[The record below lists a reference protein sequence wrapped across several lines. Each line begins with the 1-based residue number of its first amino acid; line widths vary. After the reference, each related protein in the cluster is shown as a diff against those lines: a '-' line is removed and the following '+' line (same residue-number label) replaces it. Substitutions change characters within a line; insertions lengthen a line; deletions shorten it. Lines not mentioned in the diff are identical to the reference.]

1 MERWVGHVMES
12 CQEWSRT
19 PGSGNGWVPSNELV
33 NKRFDPFAARKAAKA
48 IADAYYQKF
57 TYYSAGSHYS
67 SEGIYKDSLYDFL
80 YVNNF
85 DGWLLNAIKALSST
99 YRRGLQDFLMRLHT
113 GESVVKA
120 TPDWDWKQR
129 EALGQRLLRELA
141 QAIMT
146 ARETEPEFGRY
157 RETEKKAVD
166 EMRRLLEL
174 EGYVY
179 KNGVLLVPEESL
191 LDEQEEQG
199 LLESLF
205 DELALKDRSTLK
217 HHLDLSS
224 EHYREGRWDD
234 SIANSRKVLELVLRE
249 VARRHSEAVGAEV
262 GADELDKPVRVR
274 DHLQDVGLLEEKEK
288 DAVAKIYG
296 LLSDTGGHP
305 YIAEKDQARL
315 LRHYALTTCQF
326 VLLRLKGA
334 LGRDR
339 AS

>member
-1 MERWVGHVMES
+1 MIS
-12 CQEWSRT
+12 
-19 PGSGNGWVPSNELV
+19 
-33 NKRFDPFAARKAAKA
+33 RKAAQA
-48 IADAYYQKF
+48 IAVAYREKF
-57 TYYSAGSHYS
+57 THHSPATSYSTGTSTV
-67 SEGIYKDSLYDFL
+67 YKESLYDFL

-85 DGWLLNAIKALSST
+85 DGWFLNATKSLLST
-99 YRRGLQDFLMRLHT
+99 YPRGLQELIMRLHT
-113 GESVVKA
+113 GESVAKA

-129 EALGQRLLRELA
+129 EALGQRFLRDLA
-141 QAIMT
+141 QAIIT
-146 ARETEPEFGRY
+146 ARETDPGFGRY
-157 RETEKKAVD
+157 QESQRKAVD

-179 KNGVLLVPEESL
+179 KNGVLLVPEESV

-217 HHLDLSS
+217 HHLDLSGA
-224 EHYREGRWDD
+224 HYREGRWDD

-249 VARRHSEAVGAEV
+249 VAQRHSEAVGPEL
-262 GADELDKPVRVR
+262 GANELDKPVRVR
-274 DHLQDVGLLEEKEK
+274 DYLQDVGLLEEKEK

-296 LLSDTGGHP
+296 VLSDTGGHP

-334 LGRDR
+334 LGRGLTG
-339 AS
+339 